1 MSFLSLPSCL
11 AMKDKDQMWEAS
23 QIFLP
28 VPNQKRER
36 KKVSNI
42 LCKYLASSRKIICQI
57 VVLGME
63 MIIYPVYYWTLYN
76 QQIEY
81 GNVLSVA
88 GLVLERKPPVVGSV
102 WSIISVAIKQE
113 RLLFMRKRHCI
124 IKCWDMRLF
133 PT

>member
-1 MSFLSLPSCL
+1 
-11 AMKDKDQMWEAS
+11 
-23 QIFLP
+23 
-28 VPNQKRER
+28 
-36 KKVSNI
+36 
-42 LCKYLASSRKIICQI
+42 
-57 VVLGME
+57 ME

-113 RLLFMRKRHCI
+113 RLMLNQKGRFNCCAH
-124 IKCWDMRLF
+124 
-133 PT
+133 